1 MNYFL
6 IEKASTQEAI
16 AIVQAEDELQAFERV
31 MSVLEVLDVLISDVD
46 YFNIYPTTTDD
57 GHHVPRFSDAY
68 FGAGA
73 AGQRHLLH

>member
-6 IEKASTQEAI
+6 IEKASTREAI

-46 YFNIYPTTTDD
+46 CFNIHPSTAD
-57 GHHVPRFSDAY
+57 GAQVPRFSDAY
-68 FGAGA
+68 FGAEA